1 MLKTS
6 TFLCF
11 WQFVTVAA
19 RGSVSSDYTNY
30 TSNSSVYEN
39 YENSVRDSVLD
50 FETVQEVCEE
60 DVEENVFRE
69 GVCNEILQEACATF
83 ELEPVHASSVECA
96 SHSEAW

>member
-1 MLKTS
+1 M
-6 TFLCF
+6 
-11 WQFVTVAA
+11 
-19 RGSVSSDYTNY
+19 
-30 TSNSSVYEN
+30 
-39 YENSVRDSVLD
+39 LD

-96 SHSEAW
+96 SHSEA